1 MKKILIA
8 VRELDCG
15 GTEVAMINLL
25 KNLNPKKFE
34 VTLLLARKRGVYLN
48 RIPSYVKIIE
58 TAFEKEKFRYH
69 ISDDEKLVKNI
80 IQKNNIKIIR
90 KFGRGLGDILKK
102 INYNLDVYNEY
113 LLTKT
118 KELDKEYDLALD
130 FYGYGY
136 FQSAYIAKKVKAR
149 KKIMWIHDER
159 LIPMKRTRC
168 YFNEYDY
175 FFGVSQACVRNFI
188 REFPETKGRVGIF
201 NNILDH
207 EEIIRKSK
215 EGIEK
220 NLFNDKKFNMV
231 TVGRLEW
238 QKGYD
243 MAIDIASKLS
253 ENNIEFCWYII
264 GEGSEEEKIRKKIRM
279 LNLDDKVILL
289 GRKDNPYPYIKKADV
304 YIQTSRHE
312 GYGLAIAEARI
323 LNKAIIS
330 TDLECVREQIQ
341 NTKNGYL
348 VPYDIDKFIDII
360 IKLKED
366 RRLIQKVEENLK
378 ENDQSSVKEIEKLN
392 QFI

>member
-25 KNLNPKKFE
+25 KNLNPQKFE
-34 VTLLLARKRGVYLN
+34 ITLLLARKRGVYLD
-48 RIPSYVKIIE
+48 RIPPYVKIIE
-58 TAFEKEKFRYH
+58 IPFKKEKFRYY
-69 ISDDEKLVKNI
+69 ISDDESLVKNN

-90 KFGRGLGDILKK
+90 KFVRTFGNILKEV
-102 INYNLDVYNEY
+102 NYNLDLYNEY
-113 LLTKT
+113 LLTNTEKLN
-118 KELDKEYDLALD
+118 EEYDLALD

-188 REFPETKGRVGIF
+188 REFPETKGRVGVF

-215 EGIEK
+215 EEIDE

-243 MAIDIASKLS
+243 MAIDIATKLR
-253 ENNIEFCWYII
+253 ENNIKFCWYII
-264 GEGSEEEKIRKKIRM
+264 GEGSEEENIRKKIRL
-279 LNLDDKVILL
+279 LNLSDNIILL

-304 YIQTSRHE
+304 YVQTSRHE

-330 TDLECVREQIQ
+330 TDLECVREQIK
-341 NTKNGYL
+341 NKKNGYL
-348 VPYDIDKFIDII
+348 VPYDVHKFTEVII
-360 IKLKED
+360 NLQKDRKLIE
-366 RRLIQKVEENLK
+366 KVEENLK
-378 ENDQSSVKEIEKLN
+378 KHDQSSVKEIEKLK